1 MSINIHCDTIDE
13 AIEIVGLMGAG
24 FSEMGELSSISPKNT
39 DVVIGESN
47 EKYTEWYDGFGDYDD
62 KEPYDE
68 EGDDD
73 EG

>member
-13 AIEIVGLMGAG
+13 AGEILSLMYAG
-24 FSEMGELSSISPKNT
+24 FSEMGEISAISPKNT
-39 DVVIGESN
+39 NIVIGESN
-47 EKYTEWYDGFGDYDD
+47 EKYAEWHENFCNYDE
-62 KEPYDE
+62 EPYDE